1 MKKILITVL
10 SSLAVVS
17 CASTSDSE
25 QTGSSSDTNYS
36 QLSQTAL
43 MAAVNMWSQQNET
56 TPLADTVADQASV
69 TSDQAIGGIGSMLA
83 LAQNSLGSTDNKE
96 LATLIPGMSSLES
109 TGLSSV
115 LSSQGAVESAFAGLG
130 MDSSMVT
137 TFAPIILQALQSQG
151 ATSGLMDSLAAIW
164 QQALAISDQRL
175 VEEYCKGTSVLF
187 FVHERKGI

>member
-1 MKKILITVL
+1 MKKILITML

-25 QTGSSSDTNYS
+25 QTSSSSDTNYS

-83 LAQNSLGSTDNKE
+83 LAQNSLGTADNKE

-109 TGLSSV
+109 TGLSSL

-164 QQALAISDQRL
+164 Q
-175 VEEYCKGTSVLF
+175 
-187 FVHERKGI
+187 

>member
-1 MKKILITVL
+1 MKKVLITVL

-25 QTGSSSDTNYS
+25 QTSSSSDTNYS

-43 MAAVNMWSQQNET
+43 MAAVSMWSQQNET

-83 LAQNSLGSTDNKE
+83 LAQNSLGTADNKE

-109 TGLSSV
+109 TGLSSL
-115 LSSQGAVESAFAGLG
+115 LSSQSAVESAFSSLG
-130 MDSSMVT
+130 MDSSMVS

-164 QQALAISDQRL
+164 
-175 VEEYCKGTSVLF
+175 K
-187 FVHERKGI
+187 

>member
-1 MKKILITVL
+1 MKKILITML

-25 QTGSSSDTNYS
+25 QTSSSSDTNYS

-83 LAQNSLGSTDNKE
+83 LAQNSLGSANNKE
-96 LATLIPGMSSLES
+96 LASLIPGMSSLES

-164 QQALAISDQRL
+164 Q
-175 VEEYCKGTSVLF
+175 
-187 FVHERKGI
+187 

>member
-25 QTGSSSDTNYS
+25 QTSSGSDTNYS

-43 MAAVNMWSQQNET
+43 MAAVNMWSQKNET

-83 LAQNSLGSTDNKE
+83 LAQNSLDTADNKE

-109 TGLSSV
+109 TGLSS
-115 LSSQGAVESAFAGLG
+115 LLNSQGAVESAFSSLG
-130 MDSSMVT
+130 MDSSMVS

-164 QQALAISDQRL
+164 
-175 VEEYCKGTSVLF
+175 K
-187 FVHERKGI
+187 

>member
-83 LAQNSLGSTDNKE
+83 LAQNSLGSADNKE

-115 LSSQGAVESAFAGLG
+115 LSSQGAVESAFSSLG
-130 MDSSMVT
+130 MDSSMIT
-137 TFAPIILQALQSQG
+137 TFAPIILQTLQSQG

-164 QQALAISDQRL
+164 Q
-175 VEEYCKGTSVLF
+175 
-187 FVHERKGI
+187 

>member
-1 MKKILITVL
+1 MKKVLITVL

-25 QTGSSSDTNYS
+25 QTSSSSDTNYS

-56 TPLADTVADQASV
+56 TPLVDTVADQASV
-69 TSDQAIGGIGSMLA
+69 TSDQAVGGIGSMLA
-83 LAQNSLGSTDNKE
+83 LAQNSLGTADNKE

-109 TGLSSV
+109 TGLSSR
-115 LSSQGAVESAFAGLG
+115 LSSQGAVESAFSGLG
-130 MDSSMVT
+130 MDPSMVT

-151 ATSGLMDSLAAIW
+151 ATSGLMDSLSAIW
-164 QQALAISDQRL
+164 Q
-175 VEEYCKGTSVLF
+175 
-187 FVHERKGI
+187 

>member
-1 MKKILITVL
+1 MKKILITML

-25 QTGSSSDTNYS
+25 QTSSSSDTNYS

-83 LAQNSLGSTDNKE
+83 LAQNSLGSADNKE
-96 LATLIPGMSSLES
+96 LASLIPGMSSLES

-115 LSSQGAVESAFAGLG
+115 LSSQGAVESAFSGLG
-130 MDSSMVT
+130 MDSSMIT
-137 TFAPIILQALQSQG
+137 TFAPIILQTLQSQG

-164 QQALAISDQRL
+164 Q
-175 VEEYCKGTSVLF
+175 
-187 FVHERKGI
+187 

>member
-83 LAQNSLGSTDNKE
+83 LAQNSLGSADNKE
-96 LATLIPGMSSLES
+96 LASLIPGMSSLES

-130 MDSSMVT
+130 MDSSMIT
-137 TFAPIILQALQSQG
+137 TFAPIILQTLQSQG

-164 QQALAISDQRL
+164 Q
-175 VEEYCKGTSVLF
+175 
-187 FVHERKGI
+187 

>member
-1 MKKILITVL
+1 MKKVLITVL

-25 QTGSSSDTNYS
+25 QTISSSDTNYS

-56 TPLADTVADQASV
+56 TPLVDTVADQASV
-69 TSDQAIGGIGSMLA
+69 TSDQAVGGIGSMLA
-83 LAQNSLGSTDNKE
+83 LAQNSLGTADNKE

-109 TGLSSV
+109 TGLSSL
-115 LSSQGAVESAFAGLG
+115 LSSQGAVESAFSGLG
-130 MDSSMVT
+130 MDPSMVT

-151 ATSGLMDSLAAIW
+151 ATSGLMDSLSAIW
-164 QQALAISDQRL
+164 Q
-175 VEEYCKGTSVLF
+175 
-187 FVHERKGI
+187 

>member
-1 MKKILITVL
+1 MKKILITML

-25 QTGSSSDTNYS
+25 QTSSSSDTNYS

-56 TPLADTVADQASV
+56 TPLVDTVADQASV
-69 TSDQAIGGIGSMLA
+69 TSDQAVGGIGSMLA
-83 LAQNSLGSTDNKE
+83 LAQNSLGSADNKE
-96 LATLIPGMSSLES
+96 LASLIPGMSSLES
-109 TGLSSV
+109 TGLSSL
-115 LSSQGAVESAFAGLG
+115 LSSQGAVESAFSGLG
-130 MDSSMVT
+130 MDPSMVT

-164 QQALAISDQRL
+164 Q
-175 VEEYCKGTSVLF
+175 
-187 FVHERKGI
+187 

>member
-1 MKKILITVL
+1 MKKILITML

-25 QTGSSSDTNYS
+25 QTGSSLDTNYS

-83 LAQNSLGSTDNKE
+83 LAQNSLGSADNKE
-96 LATLIPGMSSLES
+96 LASLIPGMSSLES

-115 LSSQGAVESAFAGLG
+115 LNSQGAVESAFSGLG
-130 MDSSMVT
+130 MDSSMIT
-137 TFAPIILQALQSQG
+137 TFAPIILQTLQSQG

-164 QQALAISDQRL
+164 Q
-175 VEEYCKGTSVLF
+175 
-187 FVHERKGI
+187 

>member
-1 MKKILITVL
+1 MKKVLITVL

-25 QTGSSSDTNYS
+25 QTSSGSDTNYS

-43 MAAVNMWSQQNET
+43 MAAVNMWSQKNET
-56 TPLADTVADQASV
+56 TPLTDTVADQASV

-83 LAQNSLGSTDNKE
+83 LAQNSLDTADNKE

-109 TGLSSV
+109 TGLSS
-115 LSSQGAVESAFAGLG
+115 LLNSQGAVESAFSSLG

-164 QQALAISDQRL
+164 
-175 VEEYCKGTSVLF
+175 K
-187 FVHERKGI
+187 

>member
-1 MKKILITVL
+1 MKKILITML

-17 CASTSDSE
+17 CANTSNSE
-25 QTGSSSDTNYS
+25 QTGSTSDTNYS

-83 LAQNSLGSTDNKE
+83 LAQNSLGSADNKE

-164 QQALAISDQRL
+164 R
-175 VEEYCKGTSVLF
+175 
-187 FVHERKGI
+187 

>member
-83 LAQNSLGSTDNKE
+83 LAQNSLGSADNKE
-96 LATLIPGMSSLES
+96 LASLIPGMSSLES

-115 LSSQGAVESAFAGLG
+115 LSSQGAVESAFSGLG
-130 MDSSMVT
+130 MDSSMIT
-137 TFAPIILQALQSQG
+137 TFAPIILQTLQSQG

-164 QQALAISDQRL
+164 Q
-175 VEEYCKGTSVLF
+175 
-187 FVHERKGI
+187 

>member
-1 MKKILITVL
+1 MKKVLITVL

-25 QTGSSSDTNYS
+25 QTSSSSDTNYS

-56 TPLADTVADQASV
+56 TPLVDTVADQASV
-69 TSDQAIGGIGSMLA
+69 TSDQAVGGIGSMLA
-83 LAQNSLGSTDNKE
+83 LAQNSLGTADNKE

-164 QQALAISDQRL
+164 Q
-175 VEEYCKGTSVLF
+175 
-187 FVHERKGI
+187 

>member
-1 MKKILITVL
+1 MKKILITML

-25 QTGSSSDTNYS
+25 QTSSSSDTNYS

-69 TSDQAIGGIGSMLA
+69 TSDQAVGGIGSMLA
-83 LAQNSLGSTDNKE
+83 LAQNSLGSADNKE
-96 LATLIPGMSSLES
+96 LASLIPGMSSLES
-109 TGLSSV
+109 TGLSSL
-115 LSSQGAVESAFAGLG
+115 LSSQGAVESAFSGLG
-130 MDSSMVT
+130 MDPSMVT

-164 QQALAISDQRL
+164 Q
-175 VEEYCKGTSVLF
+175 
-187 FVHERKGI
+187 

>member
-1 MKKILITVL
+1 MKKILITML

-25 QTGSSSDTNYS
+25 QTSSSSDTNYS

-83 LAQNSLGSTDNKE
+83 LAQNSLGSADNKE
-96 LATLIPGMSSLES
+96 LASLIPGMSSLES

-151 ATSGLMDSLAAIW
+151 ATSGLMDSLTAIW
-164 QQALAISDQRL
+164 Q
-175 VEEYCKGTSVLF
+175 
-187 FVHERKGI
+187 

>member
-1 MKKILITVL
+1 MKKILITML

-17 CASTSDSE
+17 CASISDSE
-25 QTGSSSDTNYS
+25 QTGSTSDTNYS

-83 LAQNSLGSTDNKE
+83 LAQNSLGSADNKE
-96 LATLIPGMSSLES
+96 LASLIPGMSSLES

-164 QQALAISDQRL
+164 Q
-175 VEEYCKGTSVLF
+175 
-187 FVHERKGI
+187 

>member
-1 MKKILITVL
+1 MKKILITML

-25 QTGSSSDTNYS
+25 QTSSSSDTNYS

-83 LAQNSLGSTDNKE
+83 LAQNSLGSADNKE
-96 LATLIPGMSSLES
+96 LASLIPGMSSLES
-109 TGLSSV
+109 TGLSSI

-164 QQALAISDQRL
+164 Q
-175 VEEYCKGTSVLF
+175 
-187 FVHERKGI
+187 

>member
-1 MKKILITVL
+1 MKKILITML

-25 QTGSSSDTNYS
+25 QTGSTSDTNYS

-83 LAQNSLGSTDNKE
+83 LAQNSLGTADNKE
-96 LATLIPGMSSLES
+96 LASLIPGMSTLES

-115 LSSQGAVESAFAGLG
+115 LSSQGAVESAFSGLG

-151 ATSGLMDSLAAIW
+151 ATSGLMDSLAALW
-164 QQALAISDQRL
+164 Q
-175 VEEYCKGTSVLF
+175 
-187 FVHERKGI
+187 

>member
-1 MKKILITVL
+1 KVLITVL

-25 QTGSSSDTNYS
+25 QTSSSSDTNYS

-56 TPLADTVADQASV
+56 TPLVDTVADQASV
-69 TSDQAIGGIGSMLA
+69 TSDQAVGGIGSMLA
-83 LAQNSLGSTDNKE
+83 LAQNSLGTADNKE

-109 TGLSSV
+109 TGLSSL
-115 LSSQGAVESAFAGLG
+115 LSSQGAVESAFSGLG
-130 MDSSMVT
+130 MDPSMVT

-151 ATSGLMDSLAAIW
+151 ATSGLMDSLSAIW
-164 QQALAISDQRL
+164 Q
-175 VEEYCKGTSVLF
+175 
-187 FVHERKGI
+187 

>member
-1 MKKILITVL
+1 MKKILITML

-17 CASTSDSE
+17 CASTSNSE
-25 QTGSSSDTNYS
+25 QTGSTSDTNYS

-83 LAQNSLGSTDNKE
+83 LAQNSLGTADNKE
-96 LATLIPGMSSLES
+96 LASLIPGMSSLES

-164 QQALAISDQRL
+164 Q
-175 VEEYCKGTSVLF
+175 
-187 FVHERKGI
+187 

>member
-83 LAQNSLGSTDNKE
+83 LAQNSLGSADNKE

-115 LSSQGAVESAFAGLG
+115 LSSQGAVESAFSGLG
-130 MDSSMVT
+130 MDSSMIT
-137 TFAPIILQALQSQG
+137 TFAPIILQTLQSQG

-164 QQALAISDQRL
+164 Q
-175 VEEYCKGTSVLF
+175 
-187 FVHERKGI
+187 

>member
-1 MKKILITVL
+1 MKKVLITVL

-25 QTGSSSDTNYS
+25 QTSSSSDTNYS

-56 TPLADTVADQASV
+56 TPLVDTVVDQASV
-69 TSDQAIGGIGSMLA
+69 TSDQAVGGIGSMLA
-83 LAQNSLGSTDNKE
+83 LAQNSLGTADNKE

-109 TGLSSV
+109 TGLSSL
-115 LSSQGAVESAFAGLG
+115 LSSQGAVESAFSGLD
-130 MDSSMVT
+130 MDPSMVT

-151 ATSGLMDSLAAIW
+151 ATSGLMDSLSAIW
-164 QQALAISDQRL
+164 Q
-175 VEEYCKGTSVLF
+175 
-187 FVHERKGI
+187 

>member
-1 MKKILITVL
+1 MKKVLITVL

-25 QTGSSSDTNYS
+25 QTSSSSDTNYS

-109 TGLSSV
+109 TGLSSL
-115 LSSQGAVESAFAGLG
+115 LSSQGAVESAFSGLG
-130 MDSSMVT
+130 MDPSMVT

-164 QQALAISDQRL
+164 Q
-175 VEEYCKGTSVLF
+175 
-187 FVHERKGI
+187 

>member
-1 MKKILITVL
+1 MKKILITML

-25 QTGSSSDTNYS
+25 QTGSTSDTNYS

-83 LAQNSLGSTDNKE
+83 LAQNSLGSADNKE
-96 LATLIPGMSSLES
+96 LASLIPGMSSLES

-164 QQALAISDQRL
+164 Q
-175 VEEYCKGTSVLF
+175 
-187 FVHERKGI
+187 

>member
-1 MKKILITVL
+1 MKKVLITVL

-25 QTGSSSDTNYS
+25 PTSSSSDTNYS

-69 TSDQAIGGIGSMLA
+69 TTDQAIGGIGSMLA

-109 TGLSSV
+109 TGLSSL
-115 LSSQGAVESAFAGLG
+115 LSSQGAVESAFSGLG
-130 MDSSMVT
+130 MDPSMVT

-164 QQALAISDQRL
+164 Q
-175 VEEYCKGTSVLF
+175 
-187 FVHERKGI
+187 

>member
-83 LAQNSLGSTDNKE
+83 LAQNSLGSADNKE
-96 LATLIPGMSSLES
+96 LASLIPGMSSLES

-130 MDSSMVT
+130 MDSSMIT

-164 QQALAISDQRL
+164 Q
-175 VEEYCKGTSVLF
+175 
-187 FVHERKGI
+187 

>member
-1 MKKILITVL
+1 MKKILITML

-25 QTGSSSDTNYS
+25 QTGSTSDTNYS

-83 LAQNSLGSTDNKE
+83 LAQNSLGTADNKE
-96 LATLIPGMSSLES
+96 LASLIPGMSSLES

-164 QQALAISDQRL
+164 Q
-175 VEEYCKGTSVLF
+175 
-187 FVHERKGI
+187 

>member
-17 CASTSDSE
+17 CANTSDSE
-25 QTGSSSDTNYS
+25 PTSSTSDTNYS
-36 QLSQTAL
+36 QLTQTAL

-83 LAQNSLGSTDNKE
+83 LAQNSLGTADNEE
-96 LATLIPGMSSLES
+96 LSSLIPGMSTLES
-109 TGLSSV
+109 TGLTSV
-115 LSSQGAVESAFAGLG
+115 LNSQGAVESAFSGLG
-130 MDSSMVT
+130 MDSSMIT

-151 ATSGLMDSLAAIW
+151 ATSGLMDSLAAVW
-164 QQALAISDQRL
+164 Q
-175 VEEYCKGTSVLF
+175 
-187 FVHERKGI
+187 

>member
-1 MKKILITVL
+1 MKKILITML

-25 QTGSSSDTNYS
+25 QTGSTSDTNYS

-83 LAQNSLGSTDNKE
+83 LAQNSLGSADNKE
-96 LATLIPGMSSLES
+96 LASLIPGMSSLES

-115 LSSQGAVESAFAGLG
+115 LSSQGTVESAFAGLG

-164 QQALAISDQRL
+164 L
-175 VEEYCKGTSVLF
+175 
-187 FVHERKGI
+187 

>member
-1 MKKILITVL
+1 ML

-25 QTGSSSDTNYS
+25 QTSSSSDTNYS

-69 TSDQAIGGIGSMLA
+69 TNDQAIGGIGSMLA
-83 LAQNSLGSTDNKE
+83 LAQNSLGTADNKE
-96 LATLIPGMSSLES
+96 LASLIPGMSSLES

-164 QQALAISDQRL
+164 Q
-175 VEEYCKGTSVLF
+175 
-187 FVHERKGI
+187 

>member
-1 MKKILITVL
+1 MKKILITML

-17 CASTSDSE
+17 CASTSESE
-25 QTGSSSDTNYS
+25 QTSSSSDTNYS

-83 LAQNSLGSTDNKE
+83 LAQNSLGSADNKE
-96 LATLIPGMSSLES
+96 LASLIPGMSSLES

-164 QQALAISDQRL
+164 Q
-175 VEEYCKGTSVLF
+175 
-187 FVHERKGI
+187 

>member
-1 MKKILITVL
+1 MKKILITML

-25 QTGSSSDTNYS
+25 QTGSTSDTNYS

-83 LAQNSLGSTDNKE
+83 LAQNSLGTADNKE
-96 LATLIPGMSSLES
+96 LASLIPGMSSLES

-151 ATSGLMDSLAAIW
+151 ATSGLMDSLAALW
-164 QQALAISDQRL
+164 Q
-175 VEEYCKGTSVLF
+175 
-187 FVHERKGI
+187 

>member
-1 MKKILITVL
+1 MKKILITML

-17 CASTSDSE
+17 CASTSNSE
-25 QTGSSSDTNYS
+25 QTSSSSDTNYS

-83 LAQNSLGSTDNKE
+83 LAQNSLGSADNKE
-96 LATLIPGMSSLES
+96 LASLIPGMSSLES

-115 LSSQGAVESAFAGLG
+115 LSSQGAVESAFSGLG
-130 MDSSMVT
+130 MDSSMIT
-137 TFAPIILQALQSQG
+137 TFAPIILQTLQSQG

-164 QQALAISDQRL
+164 Q
-175 VEEYCKGTSVLF
+175 
-187 FVHERKGI
+187 